1 MVHGFGEHINRYDR
15 MFTLFAENG
24 IQCYGYDQR
33 GFGQSGKKAQD
44 YGNLHGYV
52 VVVVVVV
59 IGCMIYVCV
68 CLFMHV

>member
-1 MVHGFGEHINRYDR
+1 MIHGFGEHISRYDR

-44 YGNLHGYV
+44 YGNLHG
-52 VVVVVVV
+52 
-59 IGCMIYVCV
+59 
-68 CLFMHV
+68 